1 MSVNGT
7 ESTPNIYLPCR
18 LSQLTQVLLIYLP
31 VQSQCHIWL
40 GWNNIA
46 PLCSSVCIT
55 RVARCIVYRAPF
67 LLPTIARGS
76 RFHAAPKN
84 VFFSNGPPPQ
94 KTLAAAPR
102 RGHAHRDEA
111 AGGRAA
117 GRRTPRT
124 DGRARPSP
132 SRRLSPSSLF
142 PRRSAST
149 PPPPPPDSLAPA
161 PTLSTASGGGV
172 FRSEVAPVSL
182 PGCLPARSDI
192 TTGSGVISGGGWLAG
207 WQAAGGEYFF
217 PLRIHNP
224 ERERVSSRT
233 KFRPVAA
240 SIIDPRSSDNEIDS

>member
-111 AGGRAA
+111 AGGWAT
-117 GRRTPRT
+117 GRRTRRT
-124 DGRARPSP
+124 DGRTDGRDGVQAE
-132 SRRLSPSSLF
+132 
-142 PRRSAST
+142 
-149 PPPPPPDSLAPA
+149 DSLP
-161 PTLSTASGGGV
+161 
-172 FRSEVAPVSL
+172 
-182 PGCLPARSDI
+182 
-192 TTGSGVISGGGWLAG
+192 
-207 WQAAGGEYFF
+207 
-217 PLRIHNP
+217 
-224 ERERVSSRT
+224 
-233 KFRPVAA
+233 
-240 SIIDPRSSDNEIDS
+240 PRSSPAAPLARRHHHHQTVWRPLLLSQRRAAAASSVRRLRPSRSPAACLLDLISPLEAASSAAAAGWLVGRLRGANISFP

>member
-124 DGRARPSP
+124 DGRTDGRDRVQAEDSLPPRSFLAAPLARRHHHQTVWRPLLLSQRRAEAASSVRRLRPS
-132 SRRLSPSSLF
+132 RSPAACLLDLISPLEAASS
-142 PRRSAST
+142 A
-149 PPPPPPDSLAPA
+149 AA
-161 PTLSTASGGGV
+161 A
-172 FRSEVAPVSL
+172 
-182 PGCLPARSDI
+182 
-192 TTGSGVISGGGWLAG
+192 GWLVGRLRGANIS
-207 WQAAGGEYFF
+207 F
-217 PLRIHNP
+217 P
-224 ERERVSSRT
+224 
-233 KFRPVAA
+233 
-240 SIIDPRSSDNEIDS
+240 